1 VIIDGTLNR
10 KAYMIEYMIEYF
22 MVNVIVER
30 LASEG
35 HGASSEGY
43 VKTRENQE
51 KIANIV
57 RI

>member
-1 VIIDGTLNR
+1 
-10 KAYMIEYMIEYF
+10 

-43 VKTRENQE
+43 VKTRQNQE